1 MASDGNKDDDGHHE
15 HGNGCCGG
23 KHDHDHDQDDQKS
36 EKGRKSGFSR
46 RGFMGAAGLTAAGLG
61 FNTLGS
67 SGAEAAH
74 FSRRFGKCP
83 TWGKNDRVLLKG
95 GVVVS
100 MDPKV
105 GDFEK
110 ADVLIQGKK
119 IIAVQP
125 NIKASAKVVDCTG
138 LIVMPGFITTHH
150 HQYQTMMRSILSDG
164 YIVFPDTP
172 AQPEQQSGAWNFEA
186 YNTVVQS
193 IWTAGRIGT
202 AAAPLWDLG
211 APPIHPEDCY
221 IAELVCSLAQ
231 ITQGI
236 TCSTDTSQA
245 SHTPAHTDA
254 MIKGLMDSGARALY
268 DYSSGVN
275 RGVGTGY
282 EWPGKIGDTKVGV
295 GRLRKKFFS
304 SNDQLITL
312 GLGASQAAVTSPDG
326 TVQSYTGWQLA
337 KEFGCWINNHNVG
350 GTATV
355 TAPENR
361 VQLDDPQIGPRLT
374 LVHAVRWQDNVVAQV
389 GAGKSGFPNP
399 ATSAAWQAAFDTG
412 VHISIATPLEMQ
424 MRHGAP
430 PMQMALNYGILP
442 SLSPD
447 VSTNQSPDPFTL
459 MRGAFNGQRMLAN
472 ELAFNKSD
480 PGNLIAPQTLT
491 CNQVLGMATVAG
503 AVGSGLGD
511 KVGSLT
517 PGKEADIVFL
527 ETKSIDVAPMNN
539 VPGTIV
545 TMMDTSHVKHVMIAG
560 KFKLWD
566 YELVGWDVDKL
577 VRDIERS
584 RDRMLSRIR
593 SKPLPSPGM
602 MNGQNNPYRPAY
614 LDSCCYVGQNT
625 LAPHYTLRP

>member
-1 MASDGNKDDDGHHE
+1 MAGDGSKDDDHHHE
-15 HGNGCCGG
+15 HGDGCCGG
-23 KHDHDHDQDDQKS
+23 NHDHDHDHDHGHTKKS
-36 EKGRKSGFSR
+36 KSGFSR
-46 RGFMGAAGLTAAGLG
+46 RGFLGAAGLTAAGLG
-61 FNTLGS
+61 FNTLAP

-74 FSRRFGKCP
+74 FKRRHGKCP

-95 GVVVS
+95 GVVVT
-100 MDPKV
+100 MDPKI

-119 IIAVQP
+119 ILAVQP
-125 NIKASAKVVDCTG
+125 NIKASAKVVDCSG
-138 LIVMPGFITTHH
+138 MIVMPGFITTHH
-150 HQYQTMMRSILSDG
+150 HQYQTMMRSIIADG
-164 YIVFPDTP
+164 YITFADNPP
-172 AQPEQQSGAWNFEA
+172 QPEQQSTAWNYEA
-186 YNTVVQS
+186 YTTVVQS
-193 IWTAGRIGT
+193 IWTAGRIGP
-202 AAAPLWDLG
+202 ANAPLWDLG

-254 MIKGLMDSGARALY
+254 MIKGLMDSGARALF

-275 RGVGTGY
+275 RGGNTGY
-282 EWPGKIGDTKVGV
+282 EWPGKLGDYTVGV

-304 SNDQLITL
+304 SNDQLVTL
-312 GLGASQAAVTSPDG
+312 GLGANQNAVTSPDG

-350 GTATV
+350 GTNVITDPA
-355 TAPENR
+355 NR
-361 VQLDDPQIGPRLT
+361 AQLDDPQIGPKLT
-374 LVHAVRWQDNVVAQV
+374 LVHAVRWQDFPLAQV
-389 GAGKSGFPNP
+389 GANKTGYPNP
-399 ATSAAWQAAFDTG
+399 ATSAAWQGAFDTG

-430 PMQMALNYGILP
+430 PMQMALNYGIMP

-491 CNQVLGMATVAG
+491 CNQVLQMATVAG
-503 AVGSGLGD
+503 AVGSGLGNV
-511 KVGSLT
+511 VGSLT

-527 ETKSIDVAPMNN
+527 ETKSIDIAPMNN

-602 MNGQNNPYRPAY
+602 MNGQSNPYRPAY

-625 LAPHYTLRP
+625 LAPHYNLRP